1 MNQQLN
7 KLTLFP
13 QECNGEYQFSSP
25 MYMTRGFMN
34 RFGNQASLIALAALK
49 KVIKFRVSTIGGA
62 DYLQVLQY
70 VGVKF
75 YLIDDLDHVTILLP
89 EDY

>member
-7 KLTLFP
+7 NLTLFP
-13 QECNGEYQFSSP
+13 QECNGEYLFSSP
-25 MYMTRGFMN
+25 LYMTRGFMN
-34 RFGNQASLIALAALK
+34 RFGSQASLIALAALK
-49 KVIKFRVSTIGGA
+49 KVIKLRVNSQDGA

-70 VGVKF
+70 LGVKIW
-75 YLIDDLDHVTILLP
+75 LIDDVDHITVLLP

>member
-7 KLTLFP
+7 NMMLLP
-13 QECNGEYQFSSP
+13 QESRGEYQFSSP
-25 MYMTRGFMN
+25 MYMTREFMD
-34 RFGNQASLIALAALK
+34 RFGIQASLIALAALK
-49 KVIKFRVSTIGGA
+49 KVIKFRVSSLDGA

-70 VGVKF
+70 VGVRF
-75 YLIDDLDHVTILLP
+75 FLIDDVDHITVLLP